1 MTLAKLVKT
10 IVAALEEIKAR
21 DVEVL
26 DVRKITTLFDRMI
39 IASGESTRQT
49 RAIANNVAEKV
60 KAAGGAVY
68 GIEGEQTGEWILV
81 DLGDVLVHVMQTA
94 VRAHYNL
101 EELWAEAKKI
111 KKMSAVAKTIE
122 TGAKAPARQ
131 SPEQPGEP
139 TVESPVEPPAE
150 PVTVRRRR
158 ASARTAST
166 VRKNKTGRSGPDEA

>member
-39 IASGESTRQT
+39 IASGESNRQT

-68 GIEGEQTGEWILV
+68 GMEGEQTGEWILV

-101 EELWAEAKKI
+101 EELWAEAKNI
-111 KKMSAVAKTIE
+111 KKTSAVAKTVE
-122 TGAKAPARQ
+122 TGAKTPAQR
-131 SPEQPGEP
+131 PVEP
-139 TVESPVEPPAE
+139 SVEPPAE
-150 PVTVRRRR
+150 PPAEPPVVRRRR
-158 ASARTAST
+158 APARTAST
-166 VRKNKTGRSGPDEA
+166 VRKNKIARSGPDEA

>member
-21 DVEVL
+21 DIEVL

-68 GIEGEQTGEWILV
+68 GMEGEQTGEWILV

-101 EELWAEAKKI
+101 EELWAEAKNI
-111 KKMSAVAKTIE
+111 KKTSAVAKTVE
-122 TGAKAPARQ
+122 TGAKTPARR
-131 SPEQPGEP
+131 PVEP
-139 TVESPVEPPAE
+139 SAEPSAEPPAE
-150 PVTVRRRR
+150 PPVVRRRR
-158 ASARTAST
+158 APARTAST
-166 VRKNKTGRSGPDEA
+166 VRKNKIARSGPDEA